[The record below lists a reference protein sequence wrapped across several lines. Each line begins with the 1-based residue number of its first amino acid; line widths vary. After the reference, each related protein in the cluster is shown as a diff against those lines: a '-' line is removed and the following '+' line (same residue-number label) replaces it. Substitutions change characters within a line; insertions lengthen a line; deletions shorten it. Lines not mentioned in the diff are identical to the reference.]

1 MIKIKEAQ
9 YWLKK
14 LNIDGWLLYDFKRL
28 NPLAL
33 HFLQIDQNTHLTRR
47 LFFWIPK
54 EGEPLKLVSAV
65 ENPLKT
71 LPGRTDIF
79 NSFDEMKS
87 KLKGLV
93 EGKKIAMEYS
103 PFAAVP
109 EVSKVDAG
117 TIELIRSF
125 KAEVVSSG
133 DLYQAVTCLLTPDQ
147 FESHLKAANNLDR
160 IVADTWD
167 YLFSRLG
174 RVTERDVC
182 EFILDAFKEDNMV
195 TEGEPEVAVNA
206 NTSLPHYRSGD
217 VLIREGDYI
226 LIDLWGKIDKPNA
239 IMADIT
245 RVGYAGKKP
254 PSEIQ
259 KVFDIVKKARD
270 KAIGY
275 VEKRY
280 GKEPIEG
287 RAVDRAAREVIE
299 ESGYGP
305 FFCHRLGHNIHES
318 THGPGAHNDS
328 LETDERRHH
337 LPGSLFSIEPGIY
350 LPNKFGVRLELDLF
364 LDPSGHVRITGGRQE
379 EIVSLR

>member
-1 MIKIKEAQ
+1 
-9 YWLKK
+9 LKK

-47 LFFWIPK
+47 FFFWIPK

-337 LPGSLFSIEPGIY
+337 LPGYLF
-350 LPNKFGVRLELDLF
+350 
-364 LDPSGHVRITGGRQE
+364 
-379 EIVSLR
+379 